1 MYRLLLLKTGEYWY
15 YWFQKR
21 RSIQMKLILKILAAP
36 VVIVLTPLTWLGFRL
51 LKISAWVFGLAGVLI
66 AIPAAAFMLL
76 VSVKD
81 GLILL
86 AATFLICPYGIPMLT
101 VYILGGL
108 QNLTLSLRSFIRG

>member
-1 MYRLLLLKTGEYWY
+1 
-15 YWFQKR
+15 
-21 RSIQMKLILKILAAP
+21 MKLILKNLAAP

-51 LKISAWVFGLAGVLI
+51 MKISAWVFGLAGVLM
-66 AIPAAAFMLL
+66 AALAAVFMFL

-86 AATFLICPYGIPMLT
+86 AIAFLVSPYGLPMLT

-108 QNLTLSLRSFIRG
+108 QSVSLSLREFIRG